1 MFNEFGLI
9 SHSAAALAF
18 MLLGGLIV
26 TRYMRRTSDRVLLLS
41 TVLSL
46 LWAGSL
52 VSQELSGEPSFVVR
66 YLLELV
72 RDAGWVMVLL
82 TLMRSADRQPAG
94 AGSIRRKLGFAT
106 FAVIFSLFTLAAL
119 EYLLNI
125 PLVSG
130 KLKIVGQIA
139 LSLLGICLVEQIWRN
154 SLQSSR
160 SSIRYLCIG
169 VLTLFAYDFL
179 MYADALL
186 FGQIASGFWDA
197 RGAVNALIVPLLGVT
212 MMNTRKQPVEFQLSR
227 NAMFHVS
234 ALLFAGIYLLFAA
247 AGGYYVRVLGGQWGD
262 ALQVLF
268 ITGALAFLGLLLTSR
283 RFRARL
289 MVFISQ
295 NFFDYKYDYRE
306 EWLKMTR
313 ELANL
318 SDHPPLP
325 ERIIRILAG
334 LVESSSGALWVRD
347 EDGNFMLQSTVG
359 MEQPR
364 FTSIDRECELT
375 RFFNEREWI
384 VDLVEYRKDPV
395 RYNLLEIPDPMLKF
409 HRGWLVIP
417 MYLGNQLYGITLV
430 GRSNARV
437 ELNWENFDLV
447 RVVARQTCNLLA
459 QDDAQ
464 NRLSRAMQFEA
475 VSKASAFMV
484 HDLKT
489 LIAQLSLLVR
499 NASHHRNN
507 PAFIDDMISTT
518 EHAVQKMSNLVDH
531 IRKPASSQGEQEP
544 LDLQQLVTELASRFA
559 RNQPR
564 PRVLGPSDAVMVQ
577 ADRDQ
582 LWSVL
587 GHLIQ
592 NAQDATPPEGEV
604 TLTLKASSGHVVLFI
619 QDTGTGMSEE
629 FVRMQLFK
637 PFESTKGLTGMGIG
651 AYQARE
657 YIRQLGGNI
666 DVTSEPGMGSCF
678 SILLPTV
685 KTPFQRS
692 ADHQAPVPE
701 IDQPALEASARG
713 PAEGLQ

>member
-9 SHSAAALAF
+9 SHAAATLAF
-18 MLLGGLIV
+18 MLLGGLIL
-26 TRYMRRTSDRVLLLS
+26 TRYLRRTSDRMLLFSALLS
-41 TVLSL
+41 T

-52 VSQELSGEPSFVVR
+52 VSQQLWGEPSFIVR
-66 YLLELV
+66 YLLELL
-72 RDAGWVMVLL
+72 RDSGWVMVLL
-82 TLMRSADRQPAG
+82 ALLRSADRQILAAG
-94 AGSIRRKLGFAT
+94 RTRRLLGFST
-106 FAVIFSLFTLAAL
+106 FAIIFVLFTLAAL
-119 EYLLNI
+119 ESLLSF

-130 KLKIVGQIA
+130 KLKLVGQIA

-169 VLTLFAYDFL
+169 ILTLFAYDFF
-179 MYADALL
+179 MYTDALL
-186 FGQIASGFWDA
+186 FGQISSGFWDA
-197 RGAVNALIVPLLGVT
+197 RGMVNALIVPLLGIT
-212 MMNTRKQPVEFQLSR
+212 MINTRKQPVEFQLSR

-234 ALLFAGIYLLFAA
+234 ALVFAGIYLLFAA
-247 AGGYYVRVLGGQWGD
+247 AGGYYVRVLGGDWGD
-262 ALQVLF
+262 ALQMLF

-318 SDHPPLP
+318 SDQPPLP

-334 LVESSSGALWVRD
+334 LLESSSGALWVRD
-347 EDGNFMLQSTVG
+347 EDGNFMLQNTVN

-364 FTSIDRECELT
+364 FTSIDGTCELA
-375 RFFNEREWI
+375 RFFSEREWI
-384 VDLVEYRKDPV
+384 IDLDEYRSDPV
-395 RYNLLEIPDPMLKF
+395 RYNLLEIPDPILKF
-409 HRGWLVIP
+409 SHGWLLIP
-417 MYLGNQLYGITLV
+417 MYLGNELYGITLV
-430 GRSNARV
+430 GRANARV

-459 QDDAQ
+459 QADAQ

-499 NASHHRNN
+499 NSAHHRDN

-518 EHAVQKMSNLVDH
+518 DHAVQKMSNLVDH
-531 IRKPASSQGEQEP
+531 IRKPAPVQGEQSP
-544 LDLQQLVTELASRFA
+544 LNLHQMIGELATHYC

-564 PRVLGPSDAVMVQ
+564 PRVLGPSDPVMVR

-592 NAQDATPPEGEV
+592 NAQDATPPDGEV
-604 TLTLKASSGHVVLFI
+604 TLTLKASSDHVVLFI

-629 FVRMQLFK
+629 FIRMQLFK

-657 YIRQLGGNI
+657 YVRQLGGNI

-678 SILLPTV
+678 SVLLPTV
-685 KTPFQRS
+685 RLASRTEP
-692 ADHQAPVPE
+692 ADPEPDTVEEPAPEALPE
-701 IDQPALEASARG
+701 RARG
-713 PAEGLQ
+713 LHSP

>member
-1 MFNEFGLI
+1 MFNDFGLI
-9 SHSAAALAF
+9 SHAAATLAF
-18 MLLGGLIV
+18 LLLGGRIV
-26 TRYMRRTSDRVLLLS
+26 TRYLRRTSDRLLLFSALLS
-41 TVLSL
+41 T

-52 VSQELSGEPSFVVR
+52 VSQQLWGEPSFIVR
-66 YLLELV
+66 YLLELL

-82 TLMRSADRQPAG
+82 ALLRSADRQVLAAG
-94 AGSIRRKLGFAT
+94 RTRRLLGFLT
-106 FAVIFSLFTLAAL
+106 FSVIFVLFTLAAL
-119 EYLLNI
+119 ESLLSI

-169 VLTLFAYDFL
+169 ILTLFAYDFF
-179 MYADALL
+179 MYTDALL
-186 FGQIASGFWDA
+186 FGQISSGFWDA
-197 RGAVNALIVPLLGVT
+197 RGMVNALIVPLLGIT

-234 ALLFAGIYLLFAA
+234 ALVFAGIYLLFAA
-247 AGGYYVRVLGGQWGD
+247 AGGYYVRVLGGEWGD
-262 ALQVLF
+262 ALQMLF
-268 ITGALAFLGLLLTSR
+268 IAGALAFLGLLLTSR

-334 LVESSSGALWVRD
+334 LVESTSGALWVRD
-347 EDGNFMLQSTVG
+347 EDGNFMLQSTVNL
-359 MEQPR
+359 EQPR
-364 FTSIDRECELT
+364 FTSIDGTSELA
-375 RFFNEREWI
+375 RFFSNREWI
-384 VDLVEYRKDPV
+384 IDLDEYRDDPV
-395 RYNLLEIPDPMLKF
+395 RYNLLEIPDPILKF
-409 HRGWLVIP
+409 GRGWLLIP
-417 MYLGNQLYGITLV
+417 MYLGNDLYGVTLV
-430 GRSNARV
+430 GRPNARV

-447 RVVARQTCNLLA
+447 RVVARQTCNVLA
-459 QDDAQ
+459 QADAQ

-499 NASHHRNN
+499 NSAHHRDN

-518 EHAVQKMSNLVDH
+518 DHAVQKMSNLVDH
-531 IRKPASSQGEQEP
+531 IRKPAPEQGEQTP
-544 LDLQQLVTELASRFA
+544 LNLHHMIQELAAHYA
-559 RNQPR
+559 RNQPT
-564 PRVLGPSDAVMVQ
+564 PRVLGPSEPVLVRAE
-577 ADRDQ
+577 REQ

-587 GHLIQ
+587 GHLVQ
-592 NAQDATPPEGEV
+592 NAQDATPPDGEV
-604 TLTLKASSGHVVLFI
+604 TLTLKASSDHVVLFI

-629 FVRMQLFK
+629 FIRMQLFK

-657 YIRQLGGNI
+657 YIRQIGGNI

-678 SILLPTV
+678 SVLLPTV
-685 KTPFQRS
+685 KRAGHSTVMETEPTENQ
-692 ADHQAPVPE
+692 DT
-701 IDQPALEASARG
+701 ASEPQHGRAS
-713 PAEGLQ
+713 GLHSS

>member
-1 MFNEFGLI
+1 MFNEFGII
-9 SHSAAALAF
+9 SHSAATLAF
-18 MLLGGLIV
+18 LLLGGLIL
-26 TRYMRRTSDRVLLLS
+26 TRYLRRTSDRMLLLS
-41 TVLSL
+41 AALST
-46 LWAGSL
+46 LWASSL
-52 VSQELSGEPSFVVR
+52 VSQQLWGEPSFITR
-66 YLLELV
+66 YLLELL

-82 TLMRSADRQPAG
+82 ALLRSADRQILAAG
-94 AGSIRRKLGFAT
+94 RTRRLLGFLT
-106 FAVIFSLFTLAAL
+106 FSVIFVLFTLAAL
-119 EYLLNI
+119 ESLLSF

-130 KLKIVGQIA
+130 KLKLVGQIA

-169 VLTLFAYDFL
+169 ILTLFAYDFF
-179 MYADALL
+179 MYTDALL
-186 FGQIASGFWDA
+186 FGQISSGFWDA
-197 RGAVNALIVPLLGVT
+197 RGIVNAMIVPLLGVT

-234 ALLFAGIYLLFAA
+234 ALVFAGIYLLFAA
-247 AGGYYVRVLGGQWGD
+247 AGGYYVRVLGGDWGD
-262 ALQVLF
+262 ALQILF
-268 ITGALAFLGLLLTSR
+268 ITVSLCFLGLLLTSR

-306 EWLKMTR
+306 EWLKLTR
-313 ELANL
+313 ELADL

-325 ERIIRILAG
+325 VRIIRIMAG
-334 LVESSSGALWVRD
+334 LVESTSGALWVRD
-347 EDGNFMLQSTVG
+347 EDGNFLLQNTVN
-359 MEQPR
+359 MDQPR
-364 FTSIDRECELT
+364 FTSIDGNCELAH
-375 RFFNEREWI
+375 FFGDREWI
-384 VDLVEYRKDPV
+384 IDLDEYRNDPV
-395 RYNLLEIPDPMLKF
+395 RYNLLEIPDPILKF
-409 HRGWLVIP
+409 THGWLLIP
-417 MYLGNQLYGITLV
+417 MYLGNELYGITLV
-430 GRSNARV
+430 GRPNARV

-459 QDDAQ
+459 QADAQ

-489 LIAQLSLLVR
+489 IIAQLSLLVR
-499 NASHHRNN
+499 NAAHHRDN

-518 EHAVQKMSNLVDH
+518 DHAVLKMSNLVDH
-531 IRKPASSQGEQEP
+531 IRKPTHDHGDLAP
-544 LDLQQLVTELASRFA
+544 LNLHHLISELASHYA

-564 PRVLGPSDAVMVQ
+564 PRVLGPTDPVMVR
-577 ADRDQ
+577 ADRDL

-592 NAQDATPPEGEV
+592 NAQDATPPDGEV
-604 TLTLKASSGHVVLFI
+604 TLTLKASPDHVVLFI
-619 QDTGTGMSEE
+619 QDTGSGMSDD
-629 FVRMQLFK
+629 FIRMQLFK

-657 YIRQLGGNI
+657 YIRRIGGNI
-666 DVTSEPGMGSCF
+666 DVTSQPGMGSCF

-685 KTPFQRS
+685 KPAASESRS
-692 ADHQAPVPE
+692 EDNAETAEEPVSASLAE
-701 IDQPALEASARG
+701 EAGRLHS
-713 PAEGLQ
+713 P

>member
-9 SHSAAALAF
+9 SHAAATLAF
-18 MLLGGLIV
+18 LLLGGLII
-26 TRYMRRTSDRVLLLS
+26 TRYLRRTSDQMLLFSALLS
-41 TVLSL
+41 T

-52 VSQELSGEPSFVVR
+52 VSQQVWGEPSFIAR
-66 YLLELV
+66 YLLELL

-82 TLMRSADRQPAG
+82 ALLRAADRQILAAG
-94 AGSIRRKLGFAT
+94 RTRRVLGLFT
-106 FAVIFSLFTLAAL
+106 FAVIFVLFTLAAL
-119 EYLLNI
+119 EALLSI

-169 VLTLFAYDFL
+169 ILTLFAYDFF
-179 MYADALL
+179 MYTDALL
-186 FGQIASGFWDA
+186 FGQISSGFWDA
-197 RGAVNALIVPLLGVT
+197 RGMVNALIVPLLGIT

-234 ALLFAGIYLLFAA
+234 ALVFAGIYLLFAA
-247 AGGYYVRVLGGQWGD
+247 AGGYYVRVLGGDWGD
-262 ALQVLF
+262 ALQILF

-318 SDHPPLP
+318 SDRPPLP

-334 LVESSSGALWVRD
+334 LVESTSGALWVRD
-347 EDGNFMLQSTVG
+347 EDGNFMLQNVVNL
-359 MEQPR
+359 EQPR
-364 FTSIDRECELT
+364 FTSIDGTCELT
-375 RFFNEREWI
+375 RFFSDREWI
-384 VDLVEYRKDPV
+384 IDMDEYRNDPV
-395 RYNLLEIPDPMLKF
+395 RYNLLEIPDPILKF
-409 HRGWLVIP
+409 EHGWLLIP
-417 MYLGNQLYGITLV
+417 MYLGNELYAITLV
-430 GRSNARV
+430 GRPNARV

-459 QDDAQ
+459 QADAQ

-499 NASHHRNN
+499 NSAHHRDN

-518 EHAVQKMSNLVDH
+518 DHAVQKMSNLVDH
-531 IRKPASSQGEQEP
+531 IRKPAQGHGEQSP
-544 LDLQQLVTELASRFA
+544 LNLHQMIRNLAAHYA
-559 RNQPR
+559 RNHPR
-564 PRVLGPSDAVMVQ
+564 PRVLGPSDPVMVQ
-577 ADRDQ
+577 ADQDQ

-592 NAQDATPPEGEV
+592 NAQDATPPDGEV
-604 TLTLKASSGHVVLFI
+604 TLTLKASADHVVLFI
-619 QDTGTGMSEE
+619 QDTGSGMSEE
-629 FVRMQLFK
+629 FIRMHLFK

-678 SILLPTV
+678 SVLLPTV
-685 KTPFQRS
+685 KPAPRAGTTGKEQKDIVEP
-692 ADHQAPVPE
+692 QA
-701 IDQPALEASARG
+701 QPLPGQAGRLHSS
-713 PAEGLQ
+713 

>member
-1 MFNEFGLI
+1 MFNEFGII
-9 SHSAAALAF
+9 SHSAATLAF
-18 MLLGGLIV
+18 LLLGGLIL
-26 TRYMRRTSDRVLLLS
+26 TRYLRRTSDRMLLLS
-41 TVLSL
+41 AALST
-46 LWAGSL
+46 LWASSL
-52 VSQELSGEPSFVVR
+52 VSQQLWGEPSFITR
-66 YLLELV
+66 YLLELL

-82 TLMRSADRQPAG
+82 ALLRSADRQILAAG
-94 AGSIRRKLGFAT
+94 RTRRLLGFLT
-106 FAVIFSLFTLAAL
+106 FSVIFVLFTLAAL
-119 EYLLNI
+119 ESLLSF

-130 KLKIVGQIA
+130 KLKLVGQIA

-169 VLTLFAYDFL
+169 ILTLFAYDFF
-179 MYADALL
+179 MYTDALL
-186 FGQIASGFWDA
+186 FGQISSGFWDA
-197 RGAVNALIVPLLGVT
+197 RGIVNAMIVPLLGVT

-234 ALLFAGIYLLFAA
+234 ALVFAGIYLLFAA
-247 AGGYYVRVLGGQWGD
+247 AGGYYVRVLGGDWGD
-262 ALQVLF
+262 ALQILF
-268 ITGALAFLGLLLTSR
+268 ITVSLCFLGLLLTSR

-306 EWLKMTR
+306 EWLKLTR
-313 ELANL
+313 ELADL

-325 ERIIRILAG
+325 VRIIRIMAG
-334 LVESSSGALWVRD
+334 LVESTSGALWVRD
-347 EDGNFMLQSTVG
+347 EDGNFLLQNTVN
-359 MEQPR
+359 MDQPR
-364 FTSIDRECELT
+364 FTSIDGNCELAH
-375 RFFNEREWI
+375 FFGDREWI
-384 VDLVEYRKDPV
+384 IDLDEYRNDPV
-395 RYNLLEIPDPMLKF
+395 RYNLLEIPDPILKF
-409 HRGWLVIP
+409 THGWLLIP
-417 MYLGNQLYGITLV
+417 MYLGNELYGITLV
-430 GRSNARV
+430 GRPNARV

-459 QDDAQ
+459 QADAQ

-489 LIAQLSLLVR
+489 IIAQLSLLVR
-499 NASHHRNN
+499 NAAHHRDN

-518 EHAVQKMSNLVDH
+518 DHAVLKMSNLVDH
-531 IRKPASSQGEQEP
+531 IRKPTHDHGDLAP
-544 LDLQQLVTELASRFA
+544 LNLHHLISELASHYA

-564 PRVLGPSDAVMVQ
+564 PRVLGPTDPVMVR
-577 ADRDQ
+577 ADRDL

-592 NAQDATPPEGEV
+592 NAQDATPPDGEV
-604 TLTLKASSGHVVLFI
+604 TLPLKASPDHVVLFI
-619 QDTGTGMSEE
+619 QDTGSGMSDD
-629 FVRMQLFK
+629 FIRMQLFK

-657 YIRQLGGNI
+657 YIRRIGGNI
-666 DVTSEPGMGSCF
+666 DVTSQPGMGSCF

-685 KTPFQRS
+685 KPAASESRS
-692 ADHQAPVPE
+692 EDNAETAEEPVSASLAE
-701 IDQPALEASARG
+701 EAGRLHS
-713 PAEGLQ
+713 P